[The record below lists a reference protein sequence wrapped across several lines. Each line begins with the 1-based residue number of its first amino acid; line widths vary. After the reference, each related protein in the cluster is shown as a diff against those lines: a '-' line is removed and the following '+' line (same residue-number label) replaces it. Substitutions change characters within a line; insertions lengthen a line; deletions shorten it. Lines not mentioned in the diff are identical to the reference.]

1 MCRKHNGL
9 ELINN
14 LEENLKTLNELE
26 EKQEDIGP
34 LQLFKNTVLLRLV
47 CLVAVIWSVN
57 DYFYIAGSLN
67 AENLHGDIW
76 LNFSLVAL
84 TELPAVFVGTFLM
97 ERLGRRWVHCAA
109 RASPSAPS
117 WPSLS

>member
-34 LQLFKNTVLLRLV
+34 LQLFKNTVLLRLSMYV
-47 CLVAVIWSVN
+47 
-57 DYFYIAGSLN
+57 
-67 AENLHGDIW
+67 
-76 LNFSLVAL
+76 
-84 TELPAVFVGTFLM
+84 
-97 ERLGRRWVHCAA
+97 
-109 RASPSAPS
+109 
-117 WPSLS
+117 